1 MVGRGQD
8 LRNDRVGE
16 LRIVDAAVELGHR
29 HGRRQGLLQ
38 RFREYRAQRRIVQ
51 MPPGCRDARSP
62 SAHQERDRPL
72 GAGDQAAHM
81 LGQLLQFASFGAH
94 RGNCLVVAVR
104 AGWWRDV
111 SDLAHG

>member
-1 MVGRGQD
+1 MRQSNSVTDTDAGRVFFSASENTGHSD
-8 LRNDRVGE
+8 GSCKCPP
-16 LRIVDAAVELGHR
+16 AVVMREA
-29 HGRRQGLLQ
+29 LQ
-38 RFREYRAQRRIVQ
+38 R
-51 MPPGCRDARSP
+51 
-62 SAHQERDRPL
+62 HQERDRPL